1 MALYYVELKSWCYGV
16 AVGAAVVGVA
26 VAFGSGVAGALPVL
40 VAGCAGVGLMA
51 AVAVAVAVGPRR
63 VRMGRGVGGVV
74 GKMVPMRV
82 K

>member
-1 MALYYVELKSWCYGV
+1 MELKSWCYGV

-26 VAFGSGVAGALPVL
+26 VAFGSAVAGALPVL
-40 VAGCAGVGLMA
+40 VAGCAGVWLMA